1 MQHKSKLD
9 QLLENTQGALSEDEI
24 EVYGGEGEADA
35 DMDMGYEDDEAVD
48 LDAKAPESAGK
59 DDHDFKVMTG
69 DDDLDGL
76 IDQLKNIVDELEGME
91 DDLGAGDD
99 EIEVDVESGDDEVD
113 LEFEDEVEE
122 AKCGQHDEDYGLDEA
137 TDTASG
143 AGDVAPEGGKAS
155 GSAGKADDS
164 KVAKAAD
171 DEEAID
177 DTIDAIEKSAP
188 GKDNTAQTGNKVDVK
203 KTNPAIAGTG
213 EGVAE
218 VKVENVEVDLSKEIA
233 AIVSLDSTLSESAQ
247 KKTAKL
253 FENAVNKKVSMIN
266 RELSAQYTELVE
278 SRCADFETQLVE
290 KVDQYLDYVVENYMT
305 DNALAIEEGLKVRVS
320 GSFLEGLGRLF
331 EEHYVSVPS
340 GKVDLVEKLEGEIEQ
355 AEAKQNKLYEHAI
368 KLRRENISLRKASAV
383 RKLTEGM
390 SAVEVSKFKTLVE
403 SVEYKSQNQFVKAIE
418 AVKATHFINEDVA
431 TPEPQEFETL
441 AEETKASSMDKYVSA
456 IRRFK

>member
-1 MQHKSKLD
+1 MQNKSKLD
-9 QLLENTQGALSEDEI
+9 ELLENTQGALSEDEI

-35 DMDMGYEDDEAVD
+35 DMDMGYDDDEAVD
-48 LDAKAPESAGK
+48 LDAEAPESAGE
-59 DDHDFKVMTG
+59 
-69 DDDLDGL
+69 DDLDEL

-99 EIEVDVESGDDEVD
+99 ELDADGDVAEDEVD
-113 LEFEDEVEE
+113 LEFDDEEVEE

-137 TDTASG
+137 ADTASG

-155 GSAGKADDS
+155 GPEAKEGGSAGKADDS

-188 GKDNTAQTGNKVDVK
+188 AKDNTAQTGNKVDVK
-203 KTNPAIAGTG
+203 KTNPAVASTG
-213 EGVAE
+213 EGI

-266 RELSAQYTELVE
+266 RELSAQYTDLVE
-278 SRCADFETQLVE
+278 SRCADFETQLVD

-305 DNALAIEEGLKVRVS
+305 ENALAIEEGLKVRVS
-320 GSFLEGLGRLF
+320 GSFLEGLGKLF

-368 KLRRENISLRKASAV
+368 KLRRENVSLRKASAV

-403 SVEYKSQNQFVKAIE
+403 GVEYKSQKQFVKAIE

>member
-9 QLLENTQGALSEDEI
+9 ELLENTQGALSEDEI

-35 DMDMGYEDDEAVD
+35 DMDMGYDDDEAVD
-48 LDAKAPESAGK
+48 LDAEAPESAEEG
-59 DDHDFKVMTG
+59 
-69 DDDLDGL
+69 DLDEL

-99 EIEVDVESGDDEVD
+99 EIEVEGDVDGDVEVD
-113 LEFEDEVEE
+113 LEFDDEVEE
-122 AKCGQHDEDYGLDEA
+122 AKCGSQDEDCGLDEA
-137 TDTASG
+137 ADTASG
-143 AGDVAPEGGKAS
+143 AGDVAPEGGKATGPEAKEG

-203 KTNPAIAGTG
+203 KTSPAIVGTG
-213 EGVAE
+213 EGIVD
-218 VKVENVEVDLSKEIA
+218 VKLENVEVDLSKEIA

-266 RELSAQYTELVE
+266 RELSAQYTDLVE
-278 SRCADFETQLVE
+278 SRCAEFETQLVE
-290 KVDQYLDYVVENYMT
+290 KVDQYLDYVVDNYMT
-305 DNALAIEEGLKVRVS
+305 ENTLAIEEGLKVRVS
-320 GSFLEGLGRLF
+320 GSFLEGLGKLF

-340 GKVDLVEKLEGEIEQ
+340 GKVDLVEKLESEIEQ

-368 KLRRENISLRKASAV
+368 KLRRENVSLRKASAV

-403 SVEYKSQNQFVKAIE
+403 GVEYKSQSQFVKAIE

>member
-1 MQHKSKLD
+1 MQNKSKLD
-9 QLLENTQGALSEDEI
+9 KLLENTQGALSEDEI

-48 LDAKAPESAGK
+48 LDAEAPESAGE
-59 DDHDFKVMTG
+59 
-69 DDDLDGL
+69 DDLDEL

-99 EIEVDVESGDDEVD
+99 EIDVDGDVAEDEVD
-113 LEFEDEVEE
+113 LEFDDEEEVEEE

-143 AGDVAPEGGKAS
+143 AGDVAPEGGKATGPES
-155 GSAGKADDS
+155 KEGGSAGKADDS

-188 GKDNTAQTGNKVDVK
+188 AKDNTAQTGNKVDVK
-203 KTNPAIAGTG
+203 KTSPAIAGTG
-213 EGVAE
+213 EGI
-218 VKVENVEVDLSKEIA
+218 VKVKLENVEVDLSKEIA

-266 RELSAQYTELVE
+266 RELSAQYTDLVE

-305 DNALAIEEGLKVRVS
+305 ENALAIEEGLKVRVS
-320 GSFLEGLGRLF
+320 GSFLEGLGKLF

-340 GKVDLVEKLEGEIEQ
+340 GKVDLVEKLESEIEQ

-368 KLRRENISLRKASAV
+368 KLRRENVSLRKASAV

-403 SVEYKSQNQFVKAIE
+403 SVEYKSQKQFVKAIE

-441 AEETKASSMDKYVSA
+441 AEETKASPMDKYVSA